1 MIGKKLIIEKDFEIR
16 WVDMDAYQHLN
27 NAKYY
32 DLMSECRVAS
42 FFPFSQDCHYVVV
55 ENSCKYKKS
64 VEYPARLLVKQYV
77 QNISAVTFECVYIF
91 MNADVEVAEGFAK
104 MVCVNPETKKPRKIP
119 EKLKNFFEQ

>member
-1 MIGKKLIIEKDFEIR
+1 MIEKKLIIEKKFEIR
-16 WVDMDAYQHLN
+16 WVDMDAYLHLN

-64 VEYPARLLVKQYV
+64 VEYPAVLLVKQYV
-77 QNISAVTFECVYIF
+77 QNVSAVSFECVYVF
-91 MNADVEVAEGFAK
+91 MHGETEVAEGFAK
-104 MVCVNPETKKPRKIP
+104 MVCVNPITKKPRRIP
-119 EKLKNFFEQ
+119 DALKESFK